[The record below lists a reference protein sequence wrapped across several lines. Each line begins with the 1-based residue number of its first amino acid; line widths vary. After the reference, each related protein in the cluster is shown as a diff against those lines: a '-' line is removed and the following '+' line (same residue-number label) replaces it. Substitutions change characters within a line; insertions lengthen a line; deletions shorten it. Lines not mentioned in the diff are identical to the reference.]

1 MSTARR
7 YCPAPWNDIN
17 LRPPPPPGVAGWL
30 SSPSPPRRAP
40 AQWVRRS
47 GGECECGIVAPMPP
61 PRPNPT
67 PAHPSAHPPLF
78 DDPEDI
84 VPIDVVAIARVV
96 ERRRSAARRAIDR
109 DGPMDGGGGG
119 DGRAVSVIRPSPR
132 TIPTAGEEARGDE
145 VRAREEGSTTRGATE
160 PLAAA
165 HHRGDRADP
174 ISVCP
179 RTLGSCLPDRA
190 LGRIPRRRPRRGCG
204 ANDGDDH
211 GGDECDAS
219 FGRKGPPPS
228 PNEVVFSELGGWNA
242 ERTHRRRRRSFCPRD
257 GAPRPTTSTEENA
270 MPVR

>member
-1 MSTARR
+1 MGGNANAESPRR
-7 YCPAPWNDIN
+7 CHRRDQI
-17 LRPPPPPGVAGWL
+17 LLLHIPPPIRPRSTIPRI
-30 SSPSPPRRAP
+30 SSPSTLL
-40 AQWVRRS
+40 RS
-47 GGECECGIVAPMPP
+47 RGWS
-61 PRPNPT
+61 N
-67 PAHPSAHPPLF
+67 
-78 DDPEDI
+78 D
-84 VPIDVVAIARVV
+84 
-96 ERRRSAARRAIDR
+96 
-109 DGPMDGGGGG
+109 DGPRHGVRSIATVLWTGVEGAMAA
-119 DGRAVSVIRPSPR
+119 AVSVILPSPR

-219 FGRKGPPPS
+219 FG
-228 PNEVVFSELGGWNA
+228 A
-242 ERTHRRRRRSFCPRD
+242 HRRSW
-257 GAPRPTTSTEENA
+257 
-270 MPVR
+270 